1 MTRHAGSGSSNGVSA
16 ADDEREREGKIKSKI
31 FFFYLTSYLRNFKF
45 QWISQP
51 M

>member
-1 MTRHAGSGSSNGVSA
+1 MTWHAGSGSSNGVSA
-16 ADDEREREGKIKSKI
+16 ADEREGKIKSKI
-31 FFFYLTSYLRNFKF
+31 FFLPDFIFKKKFKF